1 MPSVYVGM
9 VCDLLHEGHINIL
22 TIAHAKGDVTVGL
35 LTDEAV
41 ESYKRRP
48 IQAWKDRKTIVSA
61 IRYVKDVIPQPTLDY
76 TENLRTLKPDFV
88 VHGNDWVTG
97 PQASARQAVID
108 CLDEWGG
115 VLIEPAYTD
124 GVSTTSLIE
133 KIKCT

>member
-48 IQAWKDRKTIVSA
+48 IQAWKDRKRKRRSVVVNKCKETIKTV
-61 IRYVKDVIPQPTLDY
+61 
-76 TENLRTLKPDFV
+76 
-88 VHGNDWVTG
+88 
-97 PQASARQAVID
+97 
-108 CLDEWGG
+108 
-115 VLIEPAYTD
+115 
-124 GVSTTSLIE
+124 
-133 KIKCT
+133 

>member
-22 TIAHAKGDVTVGL
+22 EIAYAKGDVTVGL

-76 TENLRTLKPDFV
+76 TENLRALKPDFV

-108 CLDEWGG
+108 CLAEWGG
-115 VLIEPAYTD
+115 ELIEPAYTD

-133 KIKCT
+133 RIKCM